1 MSETTEG
8 ERFLLDATIVGV
20 ISDRAFRAS
29 LANGHEF
36 VAFRGATEAAAGLA
50 AGDRV
55 RVEMSPCDMSK
66 GRIIRMG

>member
-1 MSETTEG
+1 MNETAQE

-20 ISDRAFRAS
+20 ISNRAFRAS

>member
-1 MSETTEG
+1 MNETEDG
-8 ERFLLDATIVGV
+8 ERFLLDATILGV
-20 ISDRAFRAS
+20 ITNRAFRAG

-36 VAFRGATEAAAGLA
+36 VAFRGASETDVALG

-66 GRIIRMG
+66 GRIVRMG